1 MAERKR
7 TKMDREIRILKFE
20 FYHRMAETL
29 PVPVIAYGVY
39 HDEAREVI
47 LVYEEEDDAFMEA
60 A

>member
-1 MAERKR
+1 ME
-7 TKMDREIRILKFE
+7 REIQLLKFE

-39 HDEAREVI
+39 HDEHRDVI
-47 LVYEEEDDAFMEA
+47 LVYEEELEAEA